1 MEKTKLFDQMNE
13 QVTFEI
19 DSAYKYYA
27 MAAYLRDENWNG
39 FAHFMSQQA
48 KEEMEHAEKMVHF
61 LEAVGYT
68 VKYGALEAPQ
78 MKFDGV
84 LDVFKK
90 ALEHEQLVTSRIE
103 KLVDVAHEVD
113 DKKSISML
121 QWYID
126 EQVEEED
133 TFNGLIVRLERA
145 QGGFA
150 GLSILDQELASRA

>member
-1 MEKTKLFDQMNE
+1 MEKTKLYNQLNE
-13 QVTFEI
+13 QITFEI

-39 FAHFMSQQA
+39 FAHFMMMQA
-48 KEEMEHAEKMVHF
+48 KEEMEHAERMVHF
-61 LEAVGYT
+61 LEAVGHK
-68 VKYGALEAPQ
+68 VRYGALEEPV
-78 MKFDGV
+78 MEFDGV

-90 ALEHEQLVTSRIE
+90 ALEHEKLVTSRIE
-103 KLVDVAHEVD
+103 SLVDVAHEVD

-133 TFNGLIVRLERA
+133 SFNSLIVRLERTE
-145 QGGFA
+145 GGFA
-150 GLSILDQELASRA
+150 GLSILDQEMGSR